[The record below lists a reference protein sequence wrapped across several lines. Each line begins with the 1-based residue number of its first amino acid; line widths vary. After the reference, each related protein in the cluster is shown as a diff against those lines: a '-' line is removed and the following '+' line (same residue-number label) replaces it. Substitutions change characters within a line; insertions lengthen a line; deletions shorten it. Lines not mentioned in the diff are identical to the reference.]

1 MYADVYHISEK
12 TGIYVSGM
20 LRRHTVDYG
29 EHEIGSTSFLYMLT
43 PESKVASQPDFG
55 EMGPLL
61 GSCLSTPSSPA
72 IVSRSNS
79 LRLILR
85 EEPCQ
90 NQVVEGDQNEAP
102 DCLVKDKE
110 DEEVQCLKTDRNL
123 DSKFPG
129 SDAAGTQKVELD
141 ERKGLE
147 PLLGDGSCYE
157 HTCEAWWKRRGVLLC
172 VQAQQAT
179 TLWSLA
185 LAAAV
190 MGLVILGHQWQQ
202 EWYQNQQLQ
211 LQLCSKDEVPYSS
224 GFAFFDLLVLRK
236 TSEMG
241 DTPVLPCLRNAEDF
255 FSFCVCVCSAAEN
268 KPSYLPTGSSEGG
281 NVRPPSGASAAV
293 KLHMKNQFLIFRL

>member
-79 LRLILR
+79 LRLILG

-255 FSFCVCVCSAAEN
+255 FLFVCVCVLLQKISHLTFQLAHLKEAMLGHRRV
-268 KPSYLPTGSSEGG
+268 PVLRSS
-281 NVRPPSGASAAV
+281 ST
-293 KLHMKNQFLIFRL
+293 